1 MKPEGG
7 ASCCEA
13 TLGERQTQAQ
23 NGQGGAHRRQVAP
36 QVTWGTDFRHRFRM
50 KPANLKE
57 IVP

>member
-23 NGQGGAHRRQVAP
+23 NGQGGAHRKAG
-36 QVTWGTDFRHRFRM
+36 GTTGH
-50 KPANLKE
+50 LGS
-57 IVP
+57 